1 MITLSHLKHV
11 PEEDLFA
18 APGHRQETKGHAI
31 ARLAASVLAL
41 ALVPVF
47 LGLIGVGSVALSRLT
62 SNTGALEVSQLTP
75 SSTPGVNR

>member
-18 APGHRQETKGHAI
+18 PPGHGRAETKGHAI
-31 ARLAASVLAL
+31 ARLTVSVLAL
-41 ALVPVF
+41 AMVPVF

-62 SNTGALEVSQLTP
+62 SHIGAVEVSELT
-75 SSTPGVNR
+75 SQGASR